1 MYSDVSLSSNISQNV
16 CFFTREVICSSFGRY
31 LTYNFLFQALKMSY
45 VSNKPYPT
53 PGHLLPM
60 PNTLVDVIKEPNVKL
75 GQKRKLMDSEGGELA
90 MLIVKQK

>member
-1 MYSDVSLSSNISQNV
+1 MYHFHPTFHRMYVSSQGKCN
-16 CFFTREVICSSFGRY
+16 SFGRY